1 MTKQNSHNQSIER
14 VRSFSRA
21 PQLSSRS
28 VSASAAET
36 AAGRLGRR
44 TGMPAASAAAK
55 AVAGASHVPQRV
67 HEGRRLFNGF
77 LTTNGRSRMMHA
89 LRHQFWRQSAHFSHF
104 LVGMPATPAYNM

>member
-44 TGMPAASAAAK
+44 TGMPAALAAVKPASAAAS
-55 AVAGASHVPQRV
+55 GRQRSHSVGVERTVEVGVP
-67 HEGRRLFNGF
+67 EK
-77 LTTNGRSRMMHA
+77 MMI
-89 LRHQFWRQSAHFSHF
+89 LEKYDD
-104 LVGMPATPAYNM
+104 LVMILVMCRDVP

>member
-36 AAGRLGRR
+36 ATGRLGRR
-44 TGMPAASAAAK
+44 TGMPAALAAVKPASAAARGRQRSHSCWCGARER
-55 AVAGASHVPQRV
+55 AVEVGVP
-67 HEGRRLFNGF
+67 EK
-77 LTTNGRSRMMHA
+77 MMILEKYDDFVMILMMCHDV
-89 LRHQFWRQSAHFSHF
+89 S
-104 LVGMPATPAYNM
+104 